1 MVKIQLALDTLVA
14 DDALRLASLAAPYVD
29 ILEAGTPL
37 IKSVGI
43 GIVTR
48 LKNAHPD
55 KVVLADLKSSDVG
68 AYEANMAFKAGA
80 DIVTTQGIT
89 TTATISEVQR
99 EADKWNRRAEVDMTG
114 VKDPVARA
122 REIKAV
128 GVNYVLYHRSI
139 DEETTEGALW
149 NEKAAQTVRELCGLG
164 IDVAI
169 AGGINVDILPT
180 LKGIPLYGI
189 VVGRGITAQ
198 QNPEEAARALS
209 QCIRE
214 IWPG

>member
-14 DDALRLASLAAPYVD
+14 EDALRLASLAAPYVD

-37 IKSVGI
+37 IKSAGI

-55 KVVLADLKSSDVG
+55 KVILADMKTSDVG
-68 AYEANMAFKAGA
+68 AYEAGMAFKAGA

-114 VKDPVARA
+114 VKDPVARSK
-122 REIKAV
+122 EIKAV
-128 GVNYVLYHRSI
+128 GVNYILYHRSI
-139 DEETTEGALW
+139 DEEMTVGASW
-149 NEKAAQTVRELCGLG
+149 NSQTAQTVRELCGLG
-164 IDVAI
+164 MDIAI
-169 AGGINVDILPT
+169 AGGINAEILSM
-180 LKGIPLYGI
+180 LKGIPLYSI
-189 VVGRGITAQ
+189 VAGRGITAQ

-209 QCIRE
+209 QRIRE